1 VGCSRVLDDGIS
13 YSLCDE
19 RSGIRF
25 AFGCEFQRDIF
36 LGNVANAVGFF
47 FVSTVGLLAARGINL
62 HVHMGFW
69 MAISATTILWFLRY
83 SQLRNAGVP
92 KLVYG
97 KIFRQN
103 FWVGFV
109 VLTGMIV
116 GEIF

>member
-1 VGCSRVLDDGIS
+1 M
-13 YSLCDE
+13 
-19 RSGIRF
+19 
-25 AFGCEFQRDIF
+25 
-36 LGNVANAVGFF
+36 
-47 FVSTVGLLAARGINL
+47 STVGLLAAMGINL

-69 MAISATTILWFLRY
+69 MPSATTILWFLRY